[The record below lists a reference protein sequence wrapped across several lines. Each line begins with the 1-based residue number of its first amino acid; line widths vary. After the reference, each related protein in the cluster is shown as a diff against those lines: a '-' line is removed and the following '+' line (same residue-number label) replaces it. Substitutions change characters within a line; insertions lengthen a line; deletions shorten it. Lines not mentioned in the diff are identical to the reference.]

1 MKLDMSSML
10 LTNMLVVNA
19 PKVTVKAVVPV
30 SMATAKTARK
40 ASQAASWIQMIS
52 VCVVTQ
58 RSIWDGAI
66 SHTWNSN

>member
-19 PKVTVKAVVPV
+19 PKVSVQAVVPV

-40 ASQAASWIQMIS
+40 ASQATSWIQMIS

-58 RSIWDGAI
+58 RSI
-66 SHTWNSN
+66 